1 MKINKS
7 IYALIGVLLFAVLQ
21 GCSYTSV
28 RQHKDFNEYV
38 KDVEY
43 IVIAPPA
50 VTVEEVTFTGENNK
64 LADKETA
71 IREELVKLAKAKL
84 EARGFKVVDFD
95 INAEMENDKDFA
107 FEVNQVEEAFKQARQ
122 ELYDGKQVSEE
133 DKAKFNASLGPV
145 VNTIVSRAGADAVLL
160 LHYYGYEK
168 SAGMIAKDIAASVL
182 LTLVTGSTPVAATE
196 GSQVEVALIDG
207 DTGAVLWVNTR
218 AAPVLSAGVTSMTMD
233 DLPGTNTVAQS
244 MPAGEYAPE
253 KTAASAAS
261 TSADDN

>member
-1 MKINKS
+1 MLIKNVKS
-7 IYALIGVLLFAVLQ
+7 ILFIVLGSALLH

-28 RQHKDFNEYV
+28 RQHQDFHEYV

-64 LADKETA
+64 LHEK
-71 IREELVKLAKAKL
+71 EELIRSGLMSLAKARL
-84 EARGFKVVDFD
+84 EERGFKVVEFD
-95 INAEMENDKDFA
+95 IDAEMEKDKDFA

-122 ELYDGKQVSEE
+122 DLYDGNQVTEE
-133 DKAKFNASLGPV
+133 EKSKFNSSLGPV
-145 VNTIVSRAGADAVLL
+145 VNTIASRAGADAVLL
-160 LHYYGYEK
+160 LHYYGFEK

-182 LTLVTGSTPVAATE
+182 LALVTGGATATSSPE

-218 AAPVLSAGVTSMTMD
+218 AAPTLSADVTSATMY
-233 DLPGTNTVAQS
+233 DLPGTNTMAQNTQVADIK
-244 MPAGEYAPE
+244 PE
-253 KTAASAAS
+253 TEVS
-261 TSADDN
+261 TTQDDF